1 MGNCQTT
8 DVAAVVI
15 QHPDGTKQKA
25 SCPLSASRIMAANP
39 GHYVAVV
46 ITVVAQ
52 RRSCSAPS
60 AAVTAD
66 ELCGKAVR
74 YLKLLAPDE
83 PLQVDHFYRL
93 VSFEDVLREFGT
105 KRQVR
110 LSKLVATKNEI
121 IKRPCDGESNVAA
134 SSSSVVDGEEGT
146 QGLGFQCSG
155 GEICFRSTK
164 QGQWKP
170 NLQTISETAKF

>member
-134 SSSSVVDGEEGT
+134 SSSSVSSNILTV
-146 QGLGFQCSG
+146 
-155 GEICFRSTK
+155 
-164 QGQWKP
+164 
-170 NLQTISETAKF
+170 